1 MRRRD
6 FIKIVAGSA
15 AVWPI
20 AARAQQPA
28 LPVVAFLR
36 TGSADTDARNVAAFR
51 KGLSET
57 GYVEGQNVTVEY
69 HWLASPYDRLPALI
83 GDLVRRQVAAIAT
96 IGTPHVA
103 LATKAATATIPVVFA
118 EGIDP
123 VELGLVPSLAQPG
136 GNVTGI
142 YFLVT
147 ETTAKRLRLLHEL
160 VPKAVRV
167 AVLLNPANASV
178 ARTTSRDA
186 QGAAPSMGLNI
197 QILNAST
204 IGEIDAAFATLVRE
218 RADALFVDGDA
229 LFLSRRQQFV
239 TLTARDRIPAAYSQR
254 DYVEAGGL
262 MSYGTSIVDSHR
274 QVGVYTGKILKGA
287 KPADLPVLQ
296 STKFEFAINLQ
307 MARALGIE
315 VPPGLISIADD
326 VFE

>member
-28 LPVVAFLR
+28 LPVIAFLR

-103 LATKAATATIPVVFA
+103 LAAKAATATIPVVFA

>member
-6 FIKIVAGSA
+6 FIKIIAGSA

-20 AARAQQPA
+20 AARAQQPG

-51 KGLSET
+51 KGLNET
-57 GYVEGQNVTVEY
+57 GFVEGQNVTVEY
-69 HWLASPYDRLPALI
+69 HWLESPYDRLPALI
-83 GDLVRRQVAAIAT
+83 ADLVRHQVAAIAT
-96 IGTPHVA
+96 VGTPHVA
-103 LATKAATATIPVVFA
+103 LAAKAATATIPIVFG

-147 ETTAKRLRLLHEL
+147 EMTAKRLRLLHEL

-167 AVLLNPANASV
+167 AVLVNPANPSV
-178 ARTTSRDA
+178 AKATSRDA
-186 QGAAPSMGLNI
+186 QEAAPSMGLNI

-204 IGEIDAAFATLVRE
+204 IGEIDAAFATLARE
-218 RADALFVDGDA
+218 HSDALFVDGDA
-229 LFLSRRQQFV
+229 LFLSRRAQFV
-239 TLTARDRIPAAYSQR
+239 TLTARDRIPTAYSQR

-262 MSYGTSIVDSHR
+262 MSYGTSIGDTHR
-274 QVGVYTGKILKGA
+274 QVGIYTGKILKGA
-287 KPADLPVLQ
+287 KPAELPVLQ

-315 VPPGLISIADD
+315 VPPGPLSIADE

>member
-36 TGSADTDARNVAAFR
+36 TGSADTNARNVAAFR

-103 LATKAATATIPVVFA
+103 LAAKAATATIPVVFA

>member
-1 MRRRD
+1 M
-6 FIKIVAGSA
+6 
-15 AVWPI
+15 
-20 AARAQQPA
+20 
-28 LPVVAFLR
+28 
-36 TGSADTDARNVAAFR
+36 
-51 KGLSET
+51 
-57 GYVEGQNVTVEY
+57 
-69 HWLASPYDRLPALI
+69 ASPYDRLPALI

-262 MSYGTSIVDSHR
+262 MSYGTSIPNSHSVKSASIRAKFSKAPSPPICRFCNRPNSSLRSTFKWRERLASRFR
-274 QVGVYTGKILKGA
+274 QG
-287 KPADLPVLQ
+287 
-296 STKFEFAINLQ
+296 
-307 MARALGIE
+307 
-315 VPPGLISIADD
+315 
-326 VFE
+326 